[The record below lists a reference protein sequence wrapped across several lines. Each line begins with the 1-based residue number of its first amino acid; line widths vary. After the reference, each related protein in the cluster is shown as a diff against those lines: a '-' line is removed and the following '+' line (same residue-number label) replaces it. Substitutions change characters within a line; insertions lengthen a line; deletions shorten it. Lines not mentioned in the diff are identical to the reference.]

1 MLREAIHW
9 QNTVVYGL
17 LRRFAPRNDGLRGR
31 GGAPRTIAHIGCLF
45 SDLVVAGQLSFFGR
59 SPDSIV
65 FLRPSFAVTPPPA
78 AAARLDSAPL
88 PLPEKKSAA
97 RTAPARAD
105 RPFRGIALILASTVF
120 LGASDVT
127 AKYLSATLPSIEI
140 TWIRF
145 LVFALIMTP
154 AMLPGSPLFALHTG
168 RPGLQVMRGVALL
181 SSSLFFISGLR
192 FLPIAEASATGF
204 VAPLFVTALSIVFLG
219 ERVGLRRWIATA
231 LGLIGVLIILR
242 PGTSAFHP
250 AAFFPIV
257 SALAWA
263 CTLIMTRMMSGREH
277 ALTTM
282 AYSSIAGVCVLCA
295 LVPFVWVAPSWHD
308 ILFGIFIGV
317 ASTAGQWIVVLAFRY
332 ADASVLA
339 PFSYTQLLWVSILGF
354 VVFGEVPDAWTVTGA
369 VFIVGSGLY
378 TAHRERVRRSQLL
391 AMDGE
396 LSPNA

>member
-1 MLREAIHW
+1 MIP
-9 QNTVVYGL
+9 
-17 LRRFAPRNDGLRGR
+17 APEFTL
-31 GGAPRTIAHIGCLF
+31 
-45 SDLVVAGQLSFFGR
+45 
-59 SPDSIV
+59 
-65 FLRPSFAVTPPPA
+65 TPPPA
-78 AAARLDSAPL
+78 TTARLDRAPL
-88 PLPEKKSAA
+88 SDKRPAK

-105 RPFRGIALILASTVF
+105 HPFRGIALILASTVF
-120 LGASDVT
+120 LGISDVT

-140 TWIRF
+140 AWIRF
-145 LVFALIMTP
+145 LVFALIMSP
-154 AMLPGSPLFALHTG
+154 AMVPGSPLFALQSR

-181 SSSLFFISGLR
+181 GSSLFFISGLR

-204 VAPLFVTALSIVFLG
+204 VSPLFVTALSIIFLG
-219 ERVGLRRWIATA
+219 ESVGLRRWIATA
-231 LGLIGVLIILR
+231 VGLIGVVIILR
-242 PGTSAFHP
+242 PGSGAFHP

-282 AYSSIAGVCVLCA
+282 TYSSITGACIVSA
-295 LVPFVWVAPSWHD
+295 LVPFVWVTPSWDD
-308 ILFGIFIGV
+308 ILFGIFIGI

-339 PFSYTQLLWVSILGF
+339 PFSYTQLLWVTVLGF
-354 VVFGEVPDAWTVTGA
+354 VIFGELPDIWTITGA
-369 VFIVGSGLY
+369 VFIVASGLY

>member
-1 MLREAIHW
+1 L
-9 QNTVVYGL
+9 
-17 LRRFAPRNDGLRGR
+17 
-31 GGAPRTIAHIGCLF
+31 
-45 SDLVVAGQLSFFGR
+45 
-59 SPDSIV
+59 
-65 FLRPSFAVTPPPA
+65 TPPPA
-78 AAARLDSAPL
+78 TTARLDRGPL
-88 PLPEKKSAA
+88 PNKRPAK

-105 RPFRGIALILASTVF
+105 HPFRGIALILASTVF
-120 LGASDVT
+120 LGISDVT

-140 TWIRF
+140 AWIRF
-145 LVFALIMTP
+145 LVFALIMSP
-154 AMLPGSPLFALHTG
+154 AMVPGSPLFALQSR

-181 SSSLFFISGLR
+181 ASSLFFISGLR

-204 VAPLFVTALSIVFLG
+204 VSPLFVTALSIVFLG
-219 ERVGLRRWIATA
+219 ESVGLRRWIATA
-231 LGLIGVLIILR
+231 VGLIGVVIILR
-242 PGTSAFHP
+242 PGSGAFHP

-263 CTLIMTRMMSGREH
+263 GTLIMTRMMSGREH

-282 AYSSIAGVCVLCA
+282 TYSSITGACIVSA
-295 LVPFVWVAPSWHD
+295 LVPFVWVTPSWHD
-308 ILFGIFIGV
+308 ILFGIFIGI

-339 PFSYTQLLWVSILGF
+339 PFSYTQLLWVTVLGF
-354 VVFGEVPDAWTVTGA
+354 VIFGELPDIWTITGA
-369 VFIVGSGLY
+369 VFIVASGLY

>member
-1 MLREAIHW
+1 
-9 QNTVVYGL
+9 
-17 LRRFAPRNDGLRGR
+17 
-31 GGAPRTIAHIGCLF
+31 
-45 SDLVVAGQLSFFGR
+45 
-59 SPDSIV
+59 
-65 FLRPSFAVTPPPA
+65 VTPPPA
-78 AAARLDSAPL
+78 AAARLDSASL
-88 PLPEKKSAA
+88 PLPEKKPAM
-97 RTAPARAD
+97 RTVPARAD

-120 LGASDVT
+120 LGVSDVT
-127 AKYLSATLPSIEI
+127 AKYLSATLPSTEI
-140 TWIRF
+140 AWIRF
-145 LVFALIMTP
+145 LVFALIMSP
-154 AMLPGSPLFALHTG
+154 AMLPGSPLYALRTE
-168 RPGLQVMRGVALL
+168 RPGLQLMRGVALL
-181 SSSLFFISGLR
+181 SSSLLFISGLR

-204 VAPLFVTALSIVFLG
+204 VSPLFVTALSIVFLG
-219 ERVGLRRWIATA
+219 ERVGVRRWIATA

-242 PGTSAFHP
+242 PGTGAFHA

-282 AYSSIAGVCVLCA
+282 TWSSIAGVCILSA
-295 LVPFVWVAPSWHD
+295 LLPFAWVAPSWHD
-308 ILFGIFIGV
+308 ILFGVLIGV

-354 VVFGEVPDAWTVTGA
+354 VIFGELPDILTVTGA

-391 AMDGE
+391 ALDGE